1 MLEKID
7 LSKKIGKEQYKAVI
21 KNLELKVGEL
31 QRQAKDLGIPVV
43 IVFEGWDA
51 AGKGTMINKLML
63 AMDPRGFT
71 VSPTNPPNVEE
82 RLRPFM
88 WRFWTKTPRK
98 GRMAIFDRSWYGR
111 VLVERVDKIVKKKNW
126 QNAFDE
132 IQAFER
138 QLADDG
144 NVIIKFFLH
153 INKQEQKKRFK
164 KLLKSE
170 ATAWKVT
177 NEDWKHHRQYEKYL
191 EAVEEMLAKTDA
203 DFAPWTLVEAH
214 DRRFATVKIFQTLID
229 ALEAKVRETND
240 TAPSGKKIKKPSTK
254 IPILSSSILD
264 KIDLSV
270 SLTREEYN
278 LKLKKHQKRIRELE
292 HEVFRKR
299 LPVIIVYEGWDAAG
313 KGGNIKRL
321 VRGMDPRGYEVIPI
335 AAPNDVEKEHH
346 YLWRFWMKIPK
357 AGHIAIFDRS
367 WYGRVLVERVEGFCG
382 EEDWRRSYR
391 EINEMEEQLCHFGA
405 VLIKFWIHIDKSEQ
419 LARFEARKND
429 PYKQWKI
436 TDEDWRNR
444 KKWDQYKL
452 AVDEM
457 LFRTSTSFAP
467 WTIVKSNSKW
477 FARIQ
482 ALETVISA
490 IEKKL

>member
-1 MLEKID
+1 
-7 LSKKIGKEQYKAVI
+7 
-21 KNLELKVGEL
+21 
-31 QRQAKDLGIPVV
+31 
-43 IVFEGWDA
+43 
-51 AGKGTMINKLML
+51 
-63 AMDPRGFT
+63 
-71 VSPTNPPNVEE
+71 
-82 RLRPFM
+82 
-88 WRFWTKTPRK
+88 
-98 GRMAIFDRSWYGR
+98 
-111 VLVERVDKIVKKKNW
+111 
-126 QNAFDE
+126 
-132 IQAFER
+132 
-138 QLADDG
+138 
-144 NVIIKFFLH
+144 
-153 INKQEQKKRFK
+153 
-164 KLLKSE
+164 
-170 ATAWKVT
+170 
-177 NEDWKHHRQYEKYL
+177 
-191 EAVEEMLAKTDA
+191 VEEMLAKTDA

-240 TAPSGKKIKKPSTK
+240 TAPSGKKIQKSSAK

-405 VLIKFWIHIDKSEQ
+405 VLIKFWIHIDKNEQ